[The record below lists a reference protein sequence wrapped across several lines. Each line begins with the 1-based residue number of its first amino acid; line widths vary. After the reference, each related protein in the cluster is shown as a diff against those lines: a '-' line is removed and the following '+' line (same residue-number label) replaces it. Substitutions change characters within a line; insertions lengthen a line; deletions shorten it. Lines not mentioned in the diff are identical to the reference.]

1 MTITNVNN
9 PDELQNKLEQKL
21 KAFME
26 NNEPFNVQGSWT
38 GDDNITVTAII
49 DFGVQDRD
57 DGDYYVA
64 NVSARFEDNY
74 EAVLGEEKARELI
87 EQNCTLGR
95 ENDLRAELQE
105 KLAESDS
112 LMEAENS
119 IIRAIRTVFSVGP
132 YHNTHPYVMSSDID
146 MCATIPICYSEWD
159 TRDSIDFNR
168 EDEEQ

>member
-26 NNEPFNVQGSWT
+26 NNESFNVQGSWT
-38 GDDNITVTAII
+38 GEDNITVSAVI

-64 NVSARFEDNY
+64 NVSAQFEDNY

-87 EQNCTLGR
+87 EQDLTR
-95 ENDLRAELQE
+95 EREKELQDELEE
-105 KLAESDS
+105 KLMESDT
-112 LMEAENS
+112 LTEAENS

-132 YHNTHPYVMSSDID
+132 YHNTHPDVMSSDID
-146 MCATIPICYSEWD
+146 VSATIPISYSEWE

-168 EDEEQ
+168 EDEKQ